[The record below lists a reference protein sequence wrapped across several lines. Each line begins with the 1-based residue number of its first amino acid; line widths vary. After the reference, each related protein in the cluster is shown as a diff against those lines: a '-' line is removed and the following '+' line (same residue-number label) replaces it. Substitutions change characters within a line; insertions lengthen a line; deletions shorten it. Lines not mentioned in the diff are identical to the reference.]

1 MKKLTKVANFFI
13 QGLYINVVT
22 KGKVKMRVK
31 PLLNFNLSTLKNN
44 INTSKTNPIKLSKLD
59 CDTVSFTSKKPLVPM
74 TPHETAEVFK
84 SIGVRAKV
92 KPDQTVSVWRYIS
105 AKANLKKLEKMGI
118 DEDSLFQHVSQIEG
132 TMILDKSNL
141 KSLQNIR
148 EVGYDLVAGP
158 NLEDLGELRSVGH
171 NLLIEG
177 PKIKDLGNLIGVGNN
192 FYMLNTTIR
201 DPKNLKYIG
210 GSFIRDNRDYYEAFQ
225 KISAGCDV
233 VICVE

>member
-1 MKKLTKVANFFI
+1 
-13 QGLYINVVT
+13 
-22 KGKVKMRVK
+22 MRVN

-44 INTSKTNPIKLSKLD
+44 TIKHTLNPIKLSKLD
-59 CDTVSFTSKKPLVPM
+59 YDTVSFTSKEPLVPM
-74 TPHETAEVFK
+74 SPYEAEEIFK

-92 KPDQTVSVWRYIS
+92 KPDQTISIWRYIS
-105 AKANLKKLEKMGI
+105 GKANLKKLEKMGI

-171 NLLIEG
+171 DLILEG

-192 FYMLNTTIR
+192 LYMVNTPIR
-201 DPKNLKYIG
+201 DPKNLKYVG
-210 GSFIRDNRDYYEAFQ
+210 GNFIRDNRDYYEAFK
-225 KISAGCDV
+225 KISGGCDV